1 MRSGLI
7 ATLSIALILAVG
19 GPAALAAQVAPPV
32 TPPPAGPALPSSA
45 PTLVAPQPPAPQ
57 PRPAFRLPVA
67 PPAFSEAIDPLT
79 VDDEDFA
86 RHRNP
91 SEWAGLSVRRL
102 SFNDGTLNW
111 TVWRIV
117 NDQRRDGPLWVLP
130 HDNENATFGAV
141 LIALHNY
148 GGIAMAIDDRSNRM
162 NYDSTSGASV
172 DPNRHFYDAI
182 PLYAGRILADVGTP
196 PRLIVALHTNSPGFD
211 QSLSLCPIAGLTGS
225 GDISIKLCTARYIPR
240 PSLKKAWPFDDDD
253 SLALVPYAAGSD
265 WRAAFCVRPLMA
277 ADFNLITEQ
286 VSSSD
291 GSLSNYALAHGLTYI
306 NFETRERGSDPMG
319 LADAQGRLVA
329 MIDRAMSLCTNLQ
342 KATPSPAPLLTPVP
356 LPVPIKP

>member
-1 MRSGLI
+1 MRSALI
-7 ATLSIALILAVG
+7 ATLSIAL
-19 GPAALAAQVAPPV
+19 ALALGTATPSAAQQVPPAPV
-32 TPPPAGPALPSSA
+32 TPPPAPTALP
-45 PTLVAPQPPAPQ
+45 PA
-57 PRPAFRLPVA
+57 PVA
-67 PPAFSEAIDPLT
+67 PPPAMRPLSLPIVPMAWSEPIDPLT

-91 SEWAGLSVRRL
+91 AEWAGLSVRRL
-102 SFNDGTLNW
+102 IFSDGELNW

-130 HDNENATFGAV
+130 HDNENATFGAA
-141 LIALHNY
+141 LIALRNY
-148 GGIAMAIDDRSNRM
+148 GGIAMAIDDRAGRM

-182 PLYAGRILADVGTP
+182 PLYAGRILADLGTP

-211 QSLSLCPIAGLTGS
+211 QSLSLCPIAGLSGS
-225 GDISIKLCTARYIPR
+225 GDISIKLCTARYVPR
-240 PSLKKAWPFDDDD
+240 PSLKKSWPFDDDD
-253 SLALVPYAAGSD
+253 SLALVPYALGSD

-286 VSSSD
+286 VGSSD

-306 NFETRERGSDPMG
+306 NFETRERGSDPVG
-319 LADAQGRLVA
+319 LGDAQGRLVA
-329 MIDRAMSLCTNLQ
+329 MIDRAMALCTNLQ
-342 KATPSPAPLLTPVP
+342 RTTLTQPVAAG
-356 LPVPIKP
+356 KP